1 MAIEDEDVF
10 NGAELNTEE
19 PILQGYGEVLMVLRG
34 KRAWYVKRVST
45 RGQER
50 PDMLRCDVLHR

>member
-1 MAIEDEDVF
+1 MAIEDEEVF
-10 NGAELNTEE
+10 NGAELSTEE

-34 KRAWYVKRVST
+34 KRAWYVKRVSN

-50 PDMLRCDVLHR
+50 PDTLR